1 MSELR
6 TTLAYLP
13 LLRRYVPLVVVMGAL
28 GAGFSGFLVFKVI
41 PPTYQAMATLL
52 VLPPSSGGALGGA
65 LSQLETQLDA
75 VGPLRS
81 LVNLPRSSSVND
93 LVSILRSRSLAEK
106 VAAQVKLETLK
117 PIQEL
122 QRLPLK
128 PDELARRRVAFLQQ
142 QVAVYAPD
150 SRDSTLR
157 VVVRLQDRKL
167 PAEVAN
173 QYVQALETYLRG
185 LIQGDTRD
193 QQQFIDQQLKEMDT
207 QLQQAEE
214 ALLAFQKRYRTVSL
228 SDEIKQYITYLAE
241 LEADE
246 LAARTALKEN
256 QARQQTLEGEVSE
269 LTPTFGDQLTQLEAN
284 RQALL
289 KRQGEL
295 KTARLRYE
303 KILAT
308 LPAQA
313 LELARLERRVT
324 MRSRLYL
331 VLSQQ
336 AQALRLEASRSAP
349 LFKVLDRAI
358 EADRPVAPVKR
369 VVIGVSGMISMCIG
383 IFLALLHVWW
393 VKTRKELNNYGE
405 EA

>member
-6 TTLAYLP
+6 TTLAYIP

-52 VLPPSSGGALGGA
+52 VLPTSSGGALGGA

-106 VAAQVKLETLK
+106 VEAQVKLVALK

-128 PDELARRRVAFLQQ
+128 PDELTRRRVAFLQQ
-142 QVAVYAPD
+142 QVAIYAPD

-157 VVVRLQDRKL
+157 VVVRLQDRQL

-173 QYVQALETYLRG
+173 QYVRALEAYLRS

-358 EADRPVAPVKR
+358 ESDRPVAPVKR

-393 VKTRKELNNYGE
+393 VKTRKELNNDE
-405 EA
+405 TET